1 MIRLRAA
8 VRNVTG
14 KTTHLQGESTS
25 GGIDVTR
32 VLNPMSV
39 ELIEQDG
46 AFYLLRLDDNGQC
59 IADTWHATL
68 EAAKAQA
75 KFEYGIEDGDWK
87 DDIEPR
93 H

>member
-32 VLNPMSV
+32 VPNPMSV
-39 ELIEQDG
+39 ELVEQDG

-59 IADTWHATL
+59 IADTWHETI
-68 EAAKAQA
+68 EAAKTQA
-75 KFEYGIEDGDWK
+75 KFEYGIEDDEWK